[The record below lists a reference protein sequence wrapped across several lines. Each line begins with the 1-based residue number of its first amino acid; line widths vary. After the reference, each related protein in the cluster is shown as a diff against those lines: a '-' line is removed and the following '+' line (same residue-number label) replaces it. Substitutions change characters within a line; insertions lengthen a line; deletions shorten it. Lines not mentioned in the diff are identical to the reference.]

1 MLVSNNTSGE
11 SADEETYDSEKDPE
25 YVLIPHVKENCKLIK
40 KIPTYY
46 LVIKYFIINNEC
58 NA

>member
-40 KIPTYY
+40 KNFY
-46 LVIKYFIINNEC
+46 LLSSHKNILL
-58 NA
+58 